1 MSGMKQIKCPH
12 CKGVIDVQPDW
23 EGCDGEC
30 PHCQN
35 VFKIHIPKETDETK
49 AAGLVSRLAAIS
61 NQELQWVVEYFRK
74 KTNGQGSSEYSS
86 LIPQVQRI
94 LYEISRRMGKAKEIG
109 DAEKKN
115 SLSFPLNIFAF
126 LICKYRK
133 PTRLEQFLSALGSQT
148 QQQLNQLN
156 IIAEEARRKE
166 EIRRMNEEL
175 ARKKNE
181 VADFAA
187 LVHRL
192 HAIPPVNYQRSSF
205 QKNEHACL
213 VMKDVDGVSCSK
225 VGESY
230 YGGTLVVTNKRV
242 FFMSPTHQQ
251 VYRLQNLIEYFS
263 DWDYYNGTIKLSTS
277 ERRSEQYQMPG
288 VWKAAFVISFFCD
301 PMFRQSILQGSE
313 GQAKA
318 TILSKVEASITR
330 GPSYSG
336 NLLEE
341 KTDGRRRSSGSDD
354 PFRNY
359 VDISDKGF
367 VGGMIASFVA
377 GTQGKGVITAWDK
390 QTWYKPKGRRY

>member
-94 LYEISRRMGKAKEIG
+94 LNEISRRMGKAKEIG

-156 IIAEEARRKE
+156 WIAEEARRKE

-192 HAIPPVNYQRSSF
+192 HAIPPVNYPHMSYQ
-205 QKNEHACL
+205 QNEHPCL

-225 VGESY
+225 VDESY

-318 TILSKVEASITR
+318 TALSKVEASIMR
-330 GPSYSG
+330 GPCSW
-336 NLLEE
+336 NQLEV
-341 KTDGRRRSSGSDD
+341 KTDGRRRSSDNYD
-354 PFRNY
+354 PYKNC
-359 VDISDKGF
+359 VDISDKGL
-367 VGGMIASFVA
+367 VGGMVSSFFA
-377 GTQGKGVITAWDK
+377 GLQGKGIITALDK
-390 QTWYKPKGRRY
+390 ETWSKPNGRRH